1 MEATTGSERDVR
13 MKPRRGRRGEA
24 GFTLVEVLIV
34 LAILAILAAI
44 ILPNFTGLLSGSQT
58 TAASAE
64 LTIVQTAVDAKMANQ
79 GLATTT
85 AIATATTDMT
95 TAAGGFGLSPTY
107 MRGTATKGTY
117 TVDTTGKVTQATT
130 GY

>member
-1 MEATTGSERDVR
+1 MRDKVDIL
-13 MKPRRGRRGEA
+13 KKQRGEA
-24 GFTLVEVLIV
+24 GFTLVELLIV
-34 LAILAILAAI
+34 LAILAILVAVV
-44 ILPNFTGLLSGSQT
+44 LPNFTGILGKSQT

-64 LTIVQTAVDAKMANQ
+64 KTIVQTAVDANMAAS

-85 AIATATTDMT
+85 AITTATTDMT
-95 TAAGGFGLSPTY
+95 TASGGFGLYPSY

>member
-1 MEATTGSERDVR
+1 MEARTDNRTDAETEVR
-13 MKPRRGRRGEA
+13 RRRRHEG

-34 LAILAILAAI
+34 LAILAILAAV

-58 TAASAE
+58 TAAEAE
-64 LTIVQTAVDAKMANQ
+64 LIIVQTAVDAKMADQ

-85 AIATATTDMT
+85 AITIATTDMT
-95 TAAGGFGLSPTY
+95 TAAGGFGLNPTY

-117 TVDTTGKVTQATT
+117 TVDTAGAVTQAST

>member
-1 MEATTGSERDVR
+1 MRDKVDIL
-13 MKPRRGRRGEA
+13 KKQRGEA
-24 GFTLVEVLIV
+24 GFTLVELLIV
-34 LAILAILAAI
+34 LAILAILVAVV
-44 ILPNFTGLLSGSQT
+44 LPNFTGLLGKSQT

-64 LTIVQTAVDAKMANQ
+64 KTIVQTAVDANMAASS
-79 GLATTT
+79 LATTK
-85 AIATATTDMT
+85 AITTATTDMT
-95 TAAGGFGLSPTY
+95 TASGGFGLYPSY